1 MELGDIFFGRRI
13 RQNHAIEHAT
23 VTVLTARQ
31 PHLRLSARSTSRG
44 YIIFADLD
52 PDLVRD
58 AMDEAMARLRGG
70 DVGLAIHPNCGTNL
84 AVGISLATVGTM
96 LGLASHRTRTRV
108 ASSAFSSVAGVMAAR
123 PLGELVQKHIT
134 TLPDLQG
141 VRVSKIFRRKLLGM
155 AVVEVQTV
163 QE

>member
-84 AVGISLATVGTM
+84 AVGTSLAMVGV
-96 LGLASHRTRTRV
+96 LCAFSAARVRTRLATL
-108 ASSAFSSVAGVMAAR
+108 AAGSMAGLVAAR
-123 PLGELVQKHIT
+123 PLGTIVQRHVT
-134 TLPDLQG
+134 TLPDVAD
-141 VRVSKIFRRKLLGM
+141 VRVVDVRRRQRLGM
-155 AVVEVQTV
+155 TVVEVRTRAV
-163 QE
+163 